1 MLKGFR
7 DFILRGNVIDLAVAI
22 VIGTAFLVV
31 VNAIVDWLITPLV
44 AAIFGEPNL
53 DAVLNFTINGAQ
65 FSIGAIL
72 TAVINFLLVAAAVYF
87 VLVAPM
93 NRLRERRAKDEVE
106 TPADDVLLLQ
116 EIRDLL
122 RDRPGRV

>member
-53 DAVLNFTINGAQ
+53 DDVWNFTINGAQ

-72 TAVINFLLVAAAVYF
+72 TAVINFLLVAAAVYL

-93 NRLRERRAKDEVE
+93 NRLRERRAKDEPDA
-106 TPADDVLLLQ
+106 PADDVLLLQ